1 MCILGTYAHE
11 CRCLNAHACRM
22 VRETESEERVRERD
36 SKSEG
41 ESEGDRERERERRGG
56 RKKDMLTC
64 THHCGFKDLLLWGL
78 KHCSLKD
85 FFFVISK

>member
-1 MCILGTYAHE
+1 VCILGTYAHE

-41 ESEGDRERERERRGG
+41 ESEGDREREREREGG
-56 RKKDMLTC
+56 GGKKICSHAHTTVVSRIYC
-64 THHCGFKDLLLWGL
+64 CG
-78 KHCSLKD
+78 
-85 FFFVISK
+85 V